1 MTIGQ
6 LRVLYLRVMRE
17 SIFERAAQEY
27 DRWYELNPYAYL
39 SEIEAIRPHLKRG
52 LSIEVGVGTG
62 RFALPLGIDFGLD
75 PSVSMLKIAK
85 ERGIKV
91 IKGCVEK
98 LPFKDNIFDNL
109 LLVVTICFLED
120 PNPALKEANRVLKK
134 GGRIILG
141 FVDKKSFLGKLYLAK
156 KEKSRFYRHAKF
168 YSSKEI
174 IDLLKEYGFKIELI
188 TQTLFKT
195 IKEIHEV
202 EPVKEGFG
210 EGGFVVISAI
220 KEKY

>member
-1 MTIGQ
+1 MK
-6 LRVLYLRVMRE
+6 E

-39 SEIEAIRPHLKRG
+39 SEIEAIKPHLRRG

-91 IKGCVEK
+91 IKGCAEK

-109 LLVVTICFLED
+109 LMVVTICFLDD
-120 PNPALKEANRVLKK
+120 PKPALKEAKRVLKR
-134 GGRIILG
+134 GGKIILG
-141 FVDKKSFLGKLYLAK
+141 FVDKESFLGKLYLAR
-156 KEKSRFYRHAKF
+156 KEKSKFYKSAKF
-168 YSSKEI
+168 YSTKEVL
-174 IDLLKEYGFKIELI
+174 DLLKGYNFKIELI

-195 IKEIHEV
+195 IEEMSEV
-202 EPVKEGFG
+202 EPVKEGYG
-210 EGGFVVISAI
+210 EGGFVVISAS
-220 KEKY
+220 KE